1 MVCCS
6 SSMAEKKSIKAFCPG
21 VFVPESDEELAS
33 GAFGIGATLRIVNM
47 LRRCYAV
54 CDVPIS
60 AGLGLDLIPSLALRS
75 AASFCVLYS
84 ILFCSKFESFR
95 YSSSELARETGA

>member
-33 GAFGIGATLRIVNM
+33 AAFGMGATLCVVNIHVAQM
-47 LRRCYAV
+47 LCGFATY
-54 CDVPIS
+54 
-60 AGLGLDLIPSLALRS
+60 RS
-75 AASFCVLYS
+75 PRA
-84 ILFCSKFESFR
+84 
-95 YSSSELARETGA
+95 